1 MFTKLQGSAA
11 AHSPPSRPG
20 CVVADA
26 ARAGRCCRTADR
38 ASDGGP
44 WTQRSEV
51 VGQML
56 TQLSTSCPCPGCLT
70 CFPFSGTL
78 LETEGLQWK
87 GRDVTLLKGTK
98 LLNFYGGNT
107 EALIP
112 LRKFLWVSKIWTT
125 SLNQAR
131 FISGD
136 DACMMKRVT
145 LPSVPREVRT
155 RQHGSSSECSST
167 PRQLT

>member
-1 MFTKLQGSAA
+1 MNERTQREKESASV
-11 AHSPPSRPG
+11 HSPPSRPG

-38 ASDGGP
+38 AADGGP

-56 TQLSTSCPCPGCLT
+56 TQLATSCSCPGCLT

-78 LETEGLQWK
+78 LETEGLTVERK
-87 GRDVTLLKGTK
+87 RCHITFVALK

-107 EALIP
+107 EALVP
-112 LRKFLWVSKIWTT
+112 LRKFL
-125 SLNQAR
+125 
-131 FISGD
+131 
-136 DACMMKRVT
+136 
-145 LPSVPREVRT
+145 
-155 RQHGSSSECSST
+155 
-167 PRQLT
+167 